1 MTDHDTIQPSRL
13 GLERHVQS
21 AALTILMLLMGWVGN
36 TLIAVDKRTAVIET
50 QFGTLAAQV
59 AQSQPARE
67 AARDMAE
74 VNRRIDSIEARLLRK
89 REERAIR
96 APESDR

>member
-1 MTDHDTIQPSRL
+1 
-13 GLERHVQS
+13 
-21 AALTILMLLMGWVGN
+21 
-36 TLIAVDKRTAVIET
+36 VIET

-74 VNRRIDSIEARLLRK
+74 VNRRIDAIEARLRD
-89 REERAIR
+89 RATT
-96 APESDR
+96 DR

>member
-1 MTDHDTIQPSRL
+1 MTDPDIHQPARP

-50 QFGTLAAQV
+50 QFGSLAVQV

-74 VNRRIDSIEARLLRK
+74 VTRRLDALEAQQ
-89 REERAIR
+89 RAMR
-96 APESDR
+96 AARSEDAH

>member
-1 MTDHDTIQPSRL
+1 MTDHENYPTARP

-59 AQSQPARE
+59 AQSQPAHE

-74 VNRRIDSIEARLLRK
+74 VNRRIDSIEARLLRE

-96 APESDR
+96 AAEAQR

>member
-1 MTDHDTIQPSRL
+1 MTDPDTYQTARP

-59 AQSQPARE
+59 ARS
-67 AARDMAE
+67 
-74 VNRRIDSIEARLLRK
+74 RK
-89 REERAIR
+89 RRAGVLAAWPLALLALR
-96 APESDR
+96 AGQMAR